1 MSTKG
6 NLYTSYREGFKNNL
20 EGHFLYDDKGT
31 NITYRELDS
40 ETAKL
45 ANGLKGLGLSEGDRV
60 TVQVDKCVE
69 MVYLYLA
76 CIRSNIIFHP
86 LNPAYKE
93 TELSYFLDDAKP
105 RLFISNEETVESVKY
120 LNLEHNIDHLFTL
133 NNDGTGDFFTI
144 YSDESDFLTVD
155 CSEDDIAALLYSSGT
170 TGKPKGIML
179 SHGNISSNAKSLV
192 KTWDFQESDCLLHAL
207 PIYHVHGL
215 FVALGCVLMTG
226 SKLKWLEFFDVDAVL
241 KSIPNCTVMMGVPTY
256 YTRLLKSD
264 ALDSE
269 LTKQMRLFISGSAPL
284 LEETF
289 NEFKQR
295 TKHLILE
302 RYGMTETNM
311 NTSNPLKGDR
321 KPGTVGLPLDDVQ
334 VIVVDE
340 KNNALPQGEIGNIQV
355 KGPNVFKGYWQ
366 MPEKTKEDFTEE
378 GFFNTGDKG
387 LIDEDGYVCIVGRSK
402 DMIISGGL
410 NVYPK
415 EIEALIDKI
424 EGVLESAVVGI
435 SDADLGERVV
445 AIIVPKEGSEID
457 ASEVISLIKEQL
469 AGFKVPKEVKF
480 IDQLPR
486 NAMGKVQ
493 KNILRETFT

>member
-1 MSTKG
+1 
-6 NLYTSYREGFKNNL
+6 
-20 EGHFLYDDKGT
+20 
-31 NITYRELDS
+31 
-40 ETAKL
+40 
-45 ANGLKGLGLSEGDRV
+45 
-60 TVQVDKCVE
+60 
-69 MVYLYLA
+69 
-76 CIRSNIIFHP
+76 
-86 LNPAYKE
+86 
-93 TELSYFLDDAKP
+93 
-105 RLFISNEETVESVKY
+105 
-120 LNLEHNIDHLFTL
+120 
-133 NNDGTGDFFTI
+133 
-144 YSDESDFLTVD
+144 
-155 CSEDDIAALLYSSGT
+155 
-170 TGKPKGIML
+170 ML

-226 SKLKWLEFFDVDAVL
+226 SKLKWLESFDVDAVL

-284 LEETF
+284 LQETF

-334 VIVVDE
+334 VVVVDE
-340 KNNALPQGEIGNIQV
+340 KNNALPQGEIGNLQV

-366 MPEKTKEDFTEE
+366 MPEKTTEDFTEE

-387 LIDEDGYVCIVGRSK
+387 LIDEDGYVCIIGRSK

-415 EIEALIDKI
+415 EIEVLIDKV
-424 EGVLESAVVGI
+424 EGVLESAVVGL

-457 ASEVISLIKEQL
+457 AIEVISLIKEKL

>member
-226 SKLKWLEFFDVDAVL
+226 SKLKWLESFDVDAVL

-340 KNNALPQGEIGNIQV
+340 KNNALPQGEIGNLQV

-366 MPEKTKEDFTEE
+366 MPEKTTEDFTEE

-387 LIDEDGYVCIVGRSK
+387 LIDEDGYVCIIGRSK

-415 EIEALIDKI
+415 EIEVLIDKV
-424 EGVLESAVVGI
+424 EGVLESAVVGL

-457 ASEVISLIKEQL
+457 AIEVISLIKEKL

>member
-1 MSTKG
+1 
-6 NLYTSYREGFKNNL
+6 
-20 EGHFLYDDKGT
+20 
-31 NITYRELDS
+31 
-40 ETAKL
+40 
-45 ANGLKGLGLSEGDRV
+45 
-60 TVQVDKCVE
+60 
-69 MVYLYLA
+69 
-76 CIRSNIIFHP
+76 
-86 LNPAYKE
+86 
-93 TELSYFLDDAKP
+93 
-105 RLFISNEETVESVKY
+105 
-120 LNLEHNIDHLFTL
+120 
-133 NNDGTGDFFTI
+133 
-144 YSDESDFLTVD
+144 
-155 CSEDDIAALLYSSGT
+155 
-170 TGKPKGIML
+170 
-179 SHGNISSNAKSLV
+179 
-192 KTWDFQESDCLLHAL
+192 
-207 PIYHVHGL
+207 
-215 FVALGCVLMTG
+215 
-226 SKLKWLEFFDVDAVL
+226 
-241 KSIPNCTVMMGVPTY
+241 
-256 YTRLLKSD
+256 
-264 ALDSE
+264 
-269 LTKQMRLFISGSAPL
+269 
-284 LEETF
+284 
-289 NEFKQR
+289 
-295 TKHLILE
+295 
-302 RYGMTETNM
+302 MTETNM

-340 KNNALPQGEIGNIQV
+340 KNNALPQGEIGNLQV

>member
-69 MVYLYLA
+69 MVYIYLA

-226 SKLKWLEFFDVDAVL
+226 SKLKWLESFDVDAVL

-284 LEETF
+284 LQETF

-334 VIVVDE
+334 VVVVDE
-340 KNNALPQGEIGNIQV
+340 KNNALPQGEIGNLQV

-366 MPEKTKEDFTEE
+366 MPEKTTEDFTEE

-387 LIDEDGYVCIVGRSK
+387 LIDEDGYVCIIGRSK

-410 NVYPK
+410 NVHPK
-415 EIEALIDKI
+415 EIEVLIDKV
-424 EGVLESAVVGI
+424 EGVLESAVVGL

-457 ASEVISLIKEQL
+457 AIEVISLIKEKL